1 MTQQCEKINWKPLF
15 SAGSC
20 NFLFFSTVYGYSYSV
35 KNCFIHSILYWVC
48 FNKEQELAF
57 SNLVSPEGCH
67 SFPSHP
73 LWLALHLSPN
83 VWMKR
88 AWGSQYVHTHTHT
101 HTHTIWWDVWS
112 VEKKEWSSSQ
122 IGRKSFQWHFCVW
135 NSHDFS
141 WDHTSTFTNTI
152 VMLNLL

>member
-101 HTHTIWWDVWS
+101 HTHNLMGRLISWKERMELFTDREKIFS
-112 VEKKEWSSSQ
+112 VALL
-122 IGRKSFQWHFCVW
+122 CVELTRFFLGP
-135 NSHDFS
+135 H
-141 WDHTSTFTNTI
+141 
-152 VMLNLL
+152 LNIYKHHCDA

>member
-1 MTQQCEKINWKPLF
+1 MTQQREKINWKPLF

-57 SNLVSPEGCH
+57 SNLVSLEGCH
-67 SFPSHP
+67 SFPPHP

-88 AWGSQYVHTHTHT
+88 AWGSQYVHTHAQTHT
-101 HTHTIWWDVWS
+101 HTHNLMGRLISWKERMELFTDREKIFS
-112 VEKKEWSSSQ
+112 VALL
-122 IGRKSFQWHFCVW
+122 CVELTRFFLGP
-135 NSHDFS
+135 H
-141 WDHTSTFTNTI
+141 
-152 VMLNLL
+152 LNIYKRHCDA